1 MAVSVVTLRKISKY
15 LQWRI
20 YHLSLIMASNNYG
33 RKCKVIAQSHF
44 SKSFFICTVYRPP
57 STPLNFIDDL
67 AENIMESLLLGLDV
81 IILGDLNHN
90 SLRDNIDSCI
100 LVDFCS
106 TFKLTQLIKQLEL
119 QRIVNP

>member
-1 MAVSVVTLRKISKY
+1 
-15 LQWRI
+15 
-20 YHLSLIMASNNYG
+20 MASNNYG

-44 SKSFFICTVYRPP
+44 SKSFFICTVYHPP

-90 SLRDNIDSCI
+90 FLRDNIDSCI

-106 TFKLTQLIKQLEL
+106 TFKLTQLINK
-119 QRIVNP
+119 PT